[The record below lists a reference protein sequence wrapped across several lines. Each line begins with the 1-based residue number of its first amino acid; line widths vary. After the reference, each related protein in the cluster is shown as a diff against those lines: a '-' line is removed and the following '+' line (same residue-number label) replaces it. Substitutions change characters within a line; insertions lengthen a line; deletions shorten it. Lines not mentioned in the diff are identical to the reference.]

1 MFEVENDFNENRR
14 KIMDDLQGKKFG
26 FYGVDNNCFKLGRKV
41 YEAIENE
48 DDGYRSFLE
57 SVEVVADEGIFFDRP
72 LGYVEV
78 KCSGPR
84 NYFDGYLLVDVK
96 DGHVWLRVG
105 TDKCDDYYP
114 YFVFD
119 YQPKMK

>member
-1 MFEVENDFNENRR
+1 MND
-14 KIMDDLQGKKFG
+14 LLGKKFG

-41 YEAIENE
+41 YEAIEDE
-48 DDGYRSFLE
+48 SDGYRSYLG
-57 SVEVVADEGIFFDRP
+57 SIEVVNLDGIFFNKP

-78 KCSGPR
+78 RDSGQGGD
-84 NYFDGYLLVDVK
+84 FEGYEVVDVQ

-105 TDKCDDYYP
+105 TDYADDYYP
-114 YFVFD
+114 VFVFD